1 RDLESGRA
9 VAPALATERAPTT
22 GALGLPLWVRRVLV
36 AGCVALVVAAVL
48 AFLLGRPPQP
58 PRVVGSVQITNDAP
72 QKAGQVTDGA
82 RIYFTEFSFGGGVL
96 AQVSASGGETAIIP
110 TSFQAPIIL
119 DISPMESEL
128 LVAESPLSGDS
139 QLTVLPLPAGSAR
152 RLGNIMAHD
161 GT

>member
-1 RDLESGRA
+1 
-9 VAPALATERAPTT
+9 
-22 GALGLPLWVRRVLV
+22 
-36 AGCVALVVAAVL
+36 
-48 AFLLGRPPQP
+48 QP
-58 PRVVGSVQITNDAP
+58 PRVVGSVQITNDAR
-72 QKAGQVTDGA
+72 QKGGIVTDGR

-161 GT
+161 GTWSPDGQIILYANGSDLYLAKNDGSGSRKIVTTPGITFGPRWS